1 MFMSVLN
8 VYPSKNGNH
17 NNFGYFPILE
27 AGIADRLF
35 QHDVVEFSELVAPVL
50 SAPSYLLYI
59 IVLIAIKT
67 MHNIIHIN
75 FIRKTT
81 RDHIMS
87 KGLVQS

>member
-8 VYPSKNGNH
+8 VYTSKNGNH
-17 NNFGYFPILE
+17 NNFGYFLILE

-35 QHDVVEFSELVAPVL
+35 QHDAVEFSELQVPVL
-50 SAPSYLLYI
+50 SAPSYLLYV
-59 IVLIAIKT
+59 IVLITIKT
-67 MHNIIHIN
+67 MHVIMQIN

-81 RDHIMS
+81 RDPMVS